1 MQSPYVCTYTILLL
15 PFEYIESI
23 ITINIYICCM
33 HVYHVLL
40 RRRQVCKSIHFCDD
54 QPFPLKHLR

>member
-23 ITINIYICCM
+23 ITINIYIYVVCMYTTCC
-33 HVYHVLL
+33 
-40 RRRQVCKSIHFCDD
+40 CGDD
-54 QPFPLKHLR
+54 RFAKAFISAMINPFH

>member
-23 ITINIYICCM
+23 ITINIYIYMLYACIPRAVAETTGLQK
-33 HVYHVLL
+33 HSFL
-40 RRRQVCKSIHFCDD
+40 R
-54 QPFPLKHLR
+54 